1 VIEVLL
7 LSASFMIIIL
17 LGIIILVVNF
27 KRWVEKRDEFIV
39 NRINQLNKSIDE
51 TKSIYKNEIT
61 DILKQLKNLLK

>member
-1 VIEVLL
+1 MIEVLL

-39 NRINQLNKSIDE
+39 NLINQLNKSIDE

>member
-1 VIEVLL
+1 MIEVLL

-27 KRWVEKRDEFIV
+27 KRWVERRDEFIV

-51 TKSIYKNEIT
+51 SKAIYKNEIT

>member
-1 VIEVLL
+1 MIEVLL

-27 KRWVEKRDEFIV
+27 KRWVERRDEFIV

-51 TKSIYKNEIT
+51 TKAIYKNEIT

>member
-1 VIEVLL
+1 MIEVLL

-51 TKSIYKNEIT
+51 TKAIYKNEIT
-61 DILKQLKNLLK
+61 DILKQLKKLLK

>member
-27 KRWVEKRDEFIV
+27 KRWAEKRDEFIV

>member
-1 VIEVLL
+1 MIEVLL

-27 KRWVEKRDEFIV
+27 KRWVERRDEFIV

-51 TKSIYKNEIT
+51 SKAIYKNEIT
-61 DILKQLKNLLK
+61 DILKQLKKLLK

>member
-27 KRWVEKRDEFIV
+27 KRWVERRDEFIV

-51 TKSIYKNEIT
+51 TKAIYKNEIT

>member
-1 VIEVLL
+1 
-7 LSASFMIIIL
+7 MIIIL

-39 NRINQLNKSIDE
+39 NRINQLNKFIDE

-61 DILKQLKNLLK
+61 DILKQLKKLLK

>member
-1 VIEVLL
+1 
-7 LSASFMIIIL
+7 
-17 LGIIILVVNF
+17 
-27 KRWVEKRDEFIV
+27 V

>member
-1 VIEVLL
+1 MIEVLL

>member
-1 VIEVLL
+1 
-7 LSASFMIIIL
+7 MIIIL

>member
-1 VIEVLL
+1 MIEVLL

-61 DILKQLKNLLK
+61 DILKQLKKLLK

>member
-1 VIEVLL
+1 MIEVLL

-27 KRWVEKRDEFIV
+27 KRWAEKRDEFIV

>member
-1 VIEVLL
+1 
-7 LSASFMIIIL
+7 MIIIL

-39 NRINQLNKSIDE
+39 NRINQLNRSIDE

>member
-1 VIEVLL
+1 
-7 LSASFMIIIL
+7 MIIIL

-61 DILKQLKNLLK
+61 DILKQLKKLLK

>member
-1 VIEVLL
+1 MIEVLL

-39 NRINQLNKSIDE
+39 NRINQLNRSIDE

>member
-39 NRINQLNKSIDE
+39 NRINQLNRSIDE

>member
-61 DILKQLKNLLK
+61 DILKQLKKLLK

>member
-27 KRWVEKRDEFIV
+27 KRWVERRDEFIV

-51 TKSIYKNEIT
+51 SKAIYKNEIT